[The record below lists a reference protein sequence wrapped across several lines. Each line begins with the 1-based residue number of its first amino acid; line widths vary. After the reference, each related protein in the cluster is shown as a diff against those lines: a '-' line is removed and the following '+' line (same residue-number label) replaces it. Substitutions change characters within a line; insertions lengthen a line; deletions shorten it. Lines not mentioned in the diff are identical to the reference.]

1 MLETRTHNLE
11 EGKKTHTHQKN
22 QWLPLSHKEQS
33 RVRNSFP
40 VIFWYF
46 SGFFQQ
52 STQLCGWRGQCLS
65 TLPFIH
71 CIQTGDSTPTVWGAH
86 GFAATSLTSAA
97 EETQVV
103 LSDLSATFKP
113 EATGLCFCFCLSKTP
128 AAFPARAR
136 GYGVQGSVYAA
147 CQYPNSF
154 HSYWCDH
161 MRRRRRGCDNQKIK
175 IKI

>member
-11 EGKKTHTHQKN
+11 EEKKKKERK

-40 VIFWYF
+40 VIFWSI

-52 STQLCGWRGQCLS
+52 SMQLCGWRRQCLS

-71 CIQTGDSTPTVWGAH
+71 CIQTEDSTPAVWWAH

-103 LSDLSATFKP
+103 LSDVSAIFKP
-113 EATGLCFCFCLSKTP
+113 EIIDLPSASVCPKHPKPFLFECESTVVGECLCSM
-128 AAFPARAR
+128 
-136 GYGVQGSVYAA
+136 SV
-147 CQYPNSF
+147 S
-154 HSYWCDH
+154 
-161 MRRRRRGCDNQKIK
+161 
-175 IKI
+175 